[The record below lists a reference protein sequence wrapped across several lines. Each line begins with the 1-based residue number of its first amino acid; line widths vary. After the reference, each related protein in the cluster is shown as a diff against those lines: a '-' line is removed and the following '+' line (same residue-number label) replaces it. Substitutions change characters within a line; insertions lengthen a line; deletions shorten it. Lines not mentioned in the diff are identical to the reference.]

1 MPGSP
6 SGRPSSSP
14 TRSSCSDSSTVWRP
28 STNGPTA
35 RPARRCGSLTTSHAM
50 AIRRSRPS
58 WCGRPRPSPSACS
71 TRERDIR
78 AAEEQLRDAALA
90 TERAKAAVAANAEQ
104 LRRHVADRERL
115 LSTLDQAKMQ
125 ESINAALDQISGPA
139 GELVPTLAEVE
150 RKIEARLA
158 RAEGRAELTAASSD
172 PLDLQMLEIE
182 QSQRRSGAQ
191 ARLEEMRIAL
201 GLATPGDRRRL
212 RRAEGARPVSTSPGL
227 RPAPRPSRA
236 PVQRTDIAPPSGWR
250 GWSSGW
256 SPSACSW
263 PWRRRPSATH
273 S

>member
-14 TRSSCSDSSTVWRP
+14 TRSSFSDSSTVWRP

-35 RPARRCGSLTTSHAM
+35 RPARRCGSLTTSHDDGDPAK
-50 AIRRSRPS
+50 
-58 WCGRPRPSPSACS
+58 SAELVRAAEAFAERVLE
-71 TRERDIR
+71 RERDIR

-201 GLATPGDRRRL
+201 GLATPVIDVASVERREL
-212 RRAEGARPVSTSPGL
+212 DP
-227 RPAPRPSRA
+227 
-236 PVQRTDIAPPSGWR
+236 
-250 GWSSGW
+250 
-256 SPSACSW
+256 
-263 PWRRRPSATH
+263 
-273 S
+273 